1 MHEPNTTLEQHLKSL
16 KNASQQA
23 NMITMDTASK
33 IVDEYRDK
41 ERRQWNLIVY
51 NVPEPESAN
60 STVRKASDRDFFN
73 SLVNTIGVGPVDIA
87 DIVRL
92 GSKTPNKIRPLRVQ
106 CNNMKQ
112 RRSVLANA
120 KKLRDASSSIF
131 KKVYVN
137 PDLSQKQRQIQR
149 DLRQE
154 VARRKEAGET
164 GLFIRRGRIV
174 KQSRPSSHPPTVAG
188 ATECIP
194 TELSITGTDFFNPLY
209 LP

>member
-1 MHEPNTTLEQHLKSL
+1 MSSRFNNHIET
-16 KNASQQA
+16 
-23 NMITMDTASK
+23 
-33 IVDEYRDK
+33 

-112 RRSVLANA
+112 RSVLANA

-149 DLRQE
+149 ELRQE

-164 GLFIRRGRIV
+164 SLFIRRGHIV
-174 KQSRPSSHPPTVAG
+174 KQSRPSSHPPTIAMEQQN
-188 ATECIP
+188 TYQQSCQ
-194 TELSITGTDFFNPLY
+194 
-209 LP
+209 